1 MSKQKKPYGV
11 ILTRDINMTWISEV
25 DEEKK
30 TIKVRYTT
38 GSDGSISIKKG
49 LTKVRELKYE
59 DVFEELQRTDTLSL
73 IFFLDFN
80 LKLFNRKN
88 TSAFILSSN
97 DKYLDIVNKKLI
109 SLQKRI
115 K

>member
-1 MSKQKKPYGV
+1 MSKQKKPHGV
-11 ILTRDINMTWISEV
+11 ILTRDIHMTWISEV

-30 TIKVRYTT
+30 TIKVRYT
-38 GSDGSISIKKG
+38 GSNGSISMKKG
-49 LTKVRELKYE
+49 LTKIRELKYE
-59 DVFEELQRTDTLSL
+59 DIFDELQRTDTSSL

-97 DKYLDIVNKKLI
+97 DKYLAIVNKKLI